1 MIVLL
6 FNLLSLLILLRV
18 IFSLIGYNYGGFYYF
33 VYSWSEKILSPIRK
47 RLPVSRIDW
56 SPLVALVLFDLGK
69 RILDPLIYYIAN
81 DRYDLILPL
90 FYYVTVSLLSSVT
103 TFIIILFIVR
113 LVNDALAGDN
123 YAFSHF
129 INSATEPFANKIRQ
143 YIPIN
148 YRRYYI
154 WITLA
159 LLIIIQT
166 VFSKM
171 LNHDL
176 FTGGH

>member
-18 IFSLIGYNYGGFYYF
+18 IFSLIGYNYGSIYDF
-33 VYSWSEKILSPIRK
+33 VYLWSEKILAPIRK
-47 RLPVSRIDW
+47 RLPLSRIDW

-69 RILDPLIYYIAN
+69 RIFDPLIYYIAN

-129 INSATEPFANKIRQ
+129 INSATEPFAGRIRRHL
-143 YIPIN
+143 PVN
-148 YRRYYI
+148 YKRYYV
-154 WITLA
+154 WVTLV

-166 VFSKM
+166 VFGKM
-171 LNHDL
+171 LNSDL